1 MNIFAYFMVLLLTV
15 VEIQTRAAEDII
27 FFQNFDNLTKD
38 KIPDE
43 IIVVDG
49 KFSVKSESNNKYI
62 ELEGA
67 PLDNFGILFGPE
79 IKSDVSVTARF
90 FSEST
95 GKRLPSFCIGLYGI
109 SGIKLR
115 VSPGR
120 RAIEIL
126 NGDQIKSSAPF
137 EWKDNRWIWL
147 NLIVR
152 KNRNNENS
160 FLAEGVVWYDKDD
173 KKYFVRCEFPEL
185 PPPGKA
191 SVWGIP
197 YSTKPIK
204 IDDLKITK
212 ISE

>member
-62 ELEGA
+62 ELERA

-79 IKSDVSVTARF
+79 IKSDVSVTVRF

-95 GKRLPSFCIGLYGI
+95 GKRLPSFC
-109 SGIKLR
+109 
-115 VSPGR
+115 
-120 RAIEIL
+120 
-126 NGDQIKSSAPF
+126 N
-137 EWKDNRWIWL
+137 
-147 NLIVR
+147 
-152 KNRNNENS
+152 
-160 FLAEGVVWYDKDD
+160 
-173 KKYFVRCEFPEL
+173 
-185 PPPGKA
+185 
-191 SVWGIP
+191 
-197 YSTKPIK
+197 
-204 IDDLKITK
+204 
-212 ISE
+212 